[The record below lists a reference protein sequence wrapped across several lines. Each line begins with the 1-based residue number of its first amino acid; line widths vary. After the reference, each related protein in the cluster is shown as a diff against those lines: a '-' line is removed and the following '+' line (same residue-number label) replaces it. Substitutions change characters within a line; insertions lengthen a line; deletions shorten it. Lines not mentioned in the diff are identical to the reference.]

1 MWRPRYEGK
10 RGPAITSQVMDA
22 PEAGSTIGA
31 MVNLSSSVRP
41 SSRPP
46 FGEALKGWRRMRG
59 VSQLDLSL
67 EAGTSSR
74 HISFLET
81 GRSNPSRRMVLR
93 LMNALEVPLRDRNPL
108 LVVAGFAPVYG
119 ESSLDGAEL
128 SQVRRCIRF
137 LLDGYEPY
145 PAYVLNRT
153 WDIVEANS
161 AYRSSL
167 AALLPGVG
175 ERQNAL
181 DLLLDPLQLRP
192 VVINWDEVSYA
203 VLRRLRRQIQSPEP
217 TADLVALWQRVNNY
231 PGVQAL
237 LSRVDDSPPGD
248 VVVPLEMR
256 VGDTVQRWLTT
267 IVTFGTPLDVTV
279 QDTVIECFF
288 PADEATEMAVRA
300 AGP

>member
-1 MWRPRYEGK
+1 VR
-10 RGPAITSQVMDA
+10 A
-22 PEAGSTIGA
+22 
-31 MVNLSSSVRP
+31 SSK
-41 SSRPP
+41 PP
-46 FGEALKGWRRMRG
+46 FGEALKGWRRVRG
-59 VSQLDLSL
+59 ISQLDLSL

-81 GRSNPSRRMVLR
+81 GRSKPSRRMVLR

-119 ESSLDGAEL
+119 ESSLDGTEL
-128 SQVRRCIRF
+128 RQVRRCIRF

-161 AYRSSL
+161 AYRWSL
-167 AALLPGVG
+167 ASLLPGVG

-192 VVINWDEVSYA
+192 LVINWDEVSYA

-217 TADLVALWQRVNNY
+217 TADLVALWQRVNDY

-237 LSRVDDSPPGD
+237 LSRVDDSPPGE
-248 VVVPLEMR
+248 VLVPLEMR
-256 VGDTVQRWLTT
+256 VGDAVQRWLTT

-300 AGP
+300 ARA